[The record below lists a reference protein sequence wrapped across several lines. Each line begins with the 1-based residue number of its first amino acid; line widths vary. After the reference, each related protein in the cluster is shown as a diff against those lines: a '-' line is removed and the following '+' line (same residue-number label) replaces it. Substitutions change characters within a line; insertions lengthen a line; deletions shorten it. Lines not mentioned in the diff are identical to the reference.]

1 MATTTH
7 FLQSIGT
14 NGSTTA
20 QFNTVL
26 TVPSNK
32 IAKVH
37 LTSLSVQNTTTTA
50 ESVNWV
56 AGLYVVPS
64 GSTKEVLIDAYKSG
78 VSVSTKS
85 HYVIFPTGT
94 RGNSGATVGVQN
106 IVTQNTYN
114 NYDPNLQNVN
124 SGATGFLNPVFY
136 LGSGETLKFMWKQN
150 DGVAAYDFFLR
161 GFYLLEDATS

>member
-14 NGSTTA
+14 DGSTTA
-20 QFNTVL
+20 QFNEVL
-26 TVPSNK
+26 TVPANK

-37 LTSLSVQNTTTTA
+37 ITSLSVQNTTTSG
-50 ESVNWV
+50 ESNNWR

-64 GSTKEVLIDAYKSG
+64 GNNTEVLIDAYAPGISA
-78 VSVSTKS
+78 SNKS

-94 RGNSGATVGVQN
+94 RGNNGTTTGVQS
-106 IVTQNTYN
+106 IVVQETYN

-124 SGATGFLNPVFY
+124 SSATGFLNPVFY

-161 GFYLLEDATS
+161 GFYLLEDISS